1 MALWFRFYSEALDD
15 PKVQSLPPD
24 AFKAWV
30 NLLCIASKT
39 SGALPSIDQI
49 AFHLRCDNETANTF
63 HEELAK
69 RGLIDVGA
77 RGSRIHSWDKRQYK
91 SDTSTERVKRF
102 RKREESV
109 SVTPP
114 EPETEPDTE
123 VKRDTNVSPKKP
135 TPFDELLSV
144 IDKERA
150 RDVIDHRNKIK
161 KPMTSKAAKM
171 LAAKLAEFDDPNK
184 AADFMIEK
192 GWVSIEKD
200 WVRNAMTN
208 GVRGSPPPQQLNGK
222 PRNIAEAS
230 TQLLAQMR
238 AENANTQPGTSHSL
252 LEPNVPRLAA
262 PIRQFGPE

>member
-39 SGALPSIDQI
+39 SGALPPIDQI
-49 AFHLRCDNETANTF
+49 AFHLRCDNETATAF

-114 EPETEPDTE
+114 EPYTEPDTDTDKKE
-123 VKRDTNVSPKKP
+123 VILSPQAAPKPKNGSRLPDDWALPKAWGNWALENVAGATVETVRSQADQFRDYWVGKAGAG
-135 TPFDELLSV
+135 
-144 IDKERA
+144 A
-150 RDVIDHRNKIK
+150 RKADWEATWRNW
-161 KPMTSKAAKM
+161 M
-171 LAAKLAEFDDPNK
+171 
-184 AADFMIEK
+184 
-192 GWVSIEKD
+192 
-200 WVRNAMTN
+200 RNAKVTA
-208 GVRGSPPPQQLNGK
+208 RGSPPQPNGK

-230 TQLLAQMR
+230 ARLVAQMKESTNANSQPRALSDR
-238 AENANTQPGTSHSL
+238 AEQD
-252 LEPNVPRLAA
+252 VPYLAA
-262 PIRQFGPE
+262 PNGQR